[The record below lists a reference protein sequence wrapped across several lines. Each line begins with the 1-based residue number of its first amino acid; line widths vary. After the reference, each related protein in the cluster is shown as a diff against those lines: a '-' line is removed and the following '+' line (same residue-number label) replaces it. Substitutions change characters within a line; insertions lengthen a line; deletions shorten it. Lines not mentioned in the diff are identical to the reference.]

1 LSTGAFIFRFAP
13 CLPTELKGSYSQGLI
28 HKKPALHQKS
38 GTENP
43 SLRHFCWS
51 DSGVEAKL
59 KEEKAEYVDNTPAER
74 GVSWY
79 LKA

>member
-28 HKKPALHQKS
+28 HKKAAIQQKS

-43 SLRHFCWS
+43 SLGHVCSS

-59 KEEKAEYVDNTPAER
+59 KEEIAEYVDNAAAER
-74 GVSWY
+74 GVLWC